1 MTVQVD
7 CAGSASFVD
16 SEFLYYLAGE
26 HKVKKE
32 TMSDWGKKKKK
43 KEEEED
49 NQEEDSKSSTDKR
62 ATRLKE
68 GQKRLEKVKEE
79 LKNHDNK
86 VLEKLNA
93 DRVKYMQTIV
103 SEMAVPM
110 HSEEFEAKLVHLEEL
125 IQLVAISIEPRG
137 KRVGDE
143 TTIHLLH
150 LLNWFLILTK
160 HIA

>member
-1 MTVQVD
+1 M
-7 CAGSASFVD
+7 VD

-32 TMSDWGKKKKK
+32 TMSDWGKKKRKK
-43 KEEEED
+43 EED

-93 DRVKYMQTIV
+93 DRVKYMQSIV

-137 KRVGDE
+137 KRVGNGDE
-143 TTIHLLH
+143 TGETEVEEGEDEREYQRQQRALFQELH
-150 LLNWFLILTK
+150 SY
-160 HIA
+160 